1 MGSHAGFTN
10 HSLRGLVAGPLG
22 QDYSASQMT
31 YDLRHLRLHGLLQR
45 SPRTHPYALTADG
58 VRVAVFYNK
67 AHARLIRP
75 LIASPDQPPA
85 PLELRRALAHHR
97 PSHHQLRRQR
107 PPHRG
112 MKPAD
117 TLQKPATE
125 LR

>member
-1 MGSHAGFTN
+1 
-10 HSLRGLVAGPLG
+10 
-22 QDYSASQMT
+22 MT

-85 PLELRRALAHHR
+85 PLELRRALATID
-97 PSHHQLRRQR
+97 QVITNY
-107 PPHRG
+107 
-112 MKPAD
+112 AD
-117 TLQKPATE
+117 NAGLAAA
-125 LR
+125 